1 LDNLPKLKYKKK
13 DKHRQKRRSKVT
25 GASFS
30 AEVDEPD
37 IHDDTSIDLD
47 KNIGDYETTS
57 AVGTVTPEVVKYTKS
72 HKYLLVTAR
81 NYRIKSQKTGYNSLR
96 SAKNRTVQTPD
107 FKFPNK
113 HYFLPSKCSLNS
125 LNTSHIVLFQ
135 TMFQLAQGKIA

>member
-1 LDNLPKLKYKKK
+1 MAGKNSHCVNIDNIKVKVFGEKKGRYDLDNLPKLKYKKK

-57 AVGTVTPEVVKYTKS
+57 AVGTVTPEAVKYTKS
-72 HKYLLVTAR
+72 HKYL
-81 NYRIKSQKTGYNSLR
+81 
-96 SAKNRTVQTPD
+96 
-107 FKFPNK
+107 
-113 HYFLPSKCSLNS
+113 
-125 LNTSHIVLFQ
+125 
-135 TMFQLAQGKIA
+135 M